1 MHQID
6 IVLADGFPML
16 SLTLITE
23 PLRLA
28 NRESLE
34 QSFSWRCL
42 SPGQGPVLSSSGFQ
56 VPTTVLD
63 DRPGDVVLL
72 LASYQPEKSV
82 TQALLNWLRAR
93 SRRGTIMGCVDT
105 GALIFAKAGLLAK
118 QPAAAHFEAITGF
131 AEAYPRE
138 MFVDRLFD
146 FAPPRCS
153 SAGGVATFDM
163 TLAIIR
169 HFTGARL
176 ARRVSQI
183 LTYMPSEHRGDQER
197 LMPDLSL
204 GMVNRHLATA
214 VEIMSAT
221 LQTPVPIAEISEK
234 CGIPQWHLARLC
246 KRHLHKSP
254 SAYYLSL
261 RLARA
266 RNLLR
271 NSHHRVGEIAML
283 CGFENP
289 ETFTRAYKREHGC
302 QPSHDRTG

>member
-34 QSFSWRCL
+34 QAYSWRFL
-42 SPGQGPVLSSSGFQ
+42 SESKEPVVSSSGYQ
-56 VPTTVLD
+56 VPTAPLD
-63 DRPGDVVLL
+63 DTPGEIVLL
-72 LASYQPEKSV
+72 LASYRPEKSV
-82 TQALLNWLRAR
+82 TPTLVNWLRACA
-93 SRRGTIMGCVDT
+93 RRGSVMGCVDT

-118 QPAAAHFEAITGF
+118 QPAAAHFEAIAGF
-131 AEAYPRE
+131 AQSFPRE

-146 FAPPRCS
+146 FSPPRCS

-169 HFTGARL
+169 HFGSTRL
-176 ARRVSQI
+176 ARRVAQI
-183 LTYMPSEHRGDQER
+183 LTYTPSEHRGEQER
-197 LMPDLSL
+197 LLPDLSL
-204 GMVNRHLATA
+204 GLVNRHLATA
-214 VEIMSAT
+214 VEIMNAT
-221 LQTPVPIAEISEK
+221 LQTPLPIADIAER

-246 KRHLHKSP
+246 KRHLHKNP

-289 ETFTRAYKREHGC
+289 ETFTRAYKREHGR
-302 QPSHDRTG
+302 QPSQDRTG